1 MWLTPLDDWWHKT
14 IFKRTFWINKK
25 LLQKWSAIRKSA
37 DCTKKI
43 TQAKNDYIVKL
54 QNLSTAPK
62 ICWAILSRLLC
73 NKKNPAISPLL
84 VDGKRVSDFC
94 KKANLFNS
102 FFINMY
108 TNTKYISVLPPFL
121 YRTNARTTSYHVT
134 KEDML
139 LLWIHLRLV
148 VRTIYQ

>member
-1 MWLTPLDDWWHKT
+1 MWLTPLGDWWHKT

-37 DCTKKI
+37 DCTKKT
-43 TQAKNDYIVKL
+43 TQAKNDYIDQL

-62 ICWAILSRLLC
+62 IYWAILSRLLC

-102 FFINMY
+102 FFHQHVHQYKIYKCFTTIFIQDKCQN
-108 TNTKYISVLPPFL
+108 NFISC
-121 YRTNARTTSYHVT
+121 Y
-134 KEDML
+134 
-139 LLWIHLRLV
+139 
-148 VRTIYQ
+148 